1 MDSRSSGT
9 KRLPEKYWRPSAV
22 YSVLRSGEAG
32 VFGMPEHEILHA
44 EFRCRF
50 AGFTDRAVVLFVG
63 LEAVAVSIEAESF
76 TEEPAAASRVFP
88 ASGRTGF
95 VAEAGELFAAV
106 EAQHEAKLLRLGG
119 TDVEEGCPVASERR
133 SSPSPTGTIRMR
145 SPMYCVILAGKV
157 MSATEWTTPASSSWQ
172 YSVNVPS

>member
-22 YSVLRSGEAG
+22 YSVLRSGRR
-32 VFGMPEHEILHA
+32 VSSVCQSHA
-44 EFRCRF
+44 ELRCRF

-63 LEAVAVSIEAESF
+63 LEAVAVRIEAESF

-88 ASGRTGF
+88 ASGHTGF

-119 TDVEEGCPVASERR
+119 TDVEEGCPVASERAFLTVPDR
-133 SSPSPTGTIRMR
+133 DDKDAVANVLRHTG
-145 SPMYCVILAGKV
+145 G
-157 MSATEWTTPASSSWQ
+157 
-172 YSVNVPS
+172 